1 MRFDV
6 VTIFP
11 EAYESPLRVSLLGK
25 AIESGLV
32 EVGIHDLRAWGLG
45 PHRKVDDTPFGGGA
59 GMVMTPGPLTAA
71 AQAVRRPAGRV
82 LLLSAAGRRFD
93 QALAAELAAES
104 QVVLIC
110 GRYEG
115 MDDRVA
121 GLVGAEAVSIGDF
134 VLAGGDAAAL
144 VVIEAVARLVPGVLG
159 NLDSLAEESYAG
171 GLLEYPQYTR
181 PAEIG
186 GVAVP
191 EVLLS
196 GDHGRIA
203 RWRREESLRRTFA
216 QRPDLLDGAELTAD
230 ERSLVESWRTRGGV
244 TPPDQA
250 LLSSDSGPPDDED
263 NRG

>member
-1 MRFDV
+1 VLRFDV

-11 EAYESPLRVSLLGK
+11 EVYESPLRVSLLGK
-25 AIESGLV
+25 AIAGGLV
-32 EVGIHDLRAWGLG
+32 EVGIHDLRAWGQG

-59 GMVMTPGPLTAA
+59 GMVMTPGPVVAA
-71 AQAVRRPAGRV
+71 VEAVRRPSGRV
-82 LLLSAAGRRFD
+82 VLLSAAGRRFD
-93 QALAAELAAES
+93 QPFAAELAAEE
-104 QVVLIC
+104 QVVVIC

-134 VLAGGDAAAL
+134 VLAGGDVAAL

-159 NLDSLAEESYAG
+159 NLDSLAEESFTG

-186 GVAVP
+186 GLKVP

-203 RWRREESLRRTFA
+203 RWRRQQSLRRTFE
-216 QRPDLLDGAELTAD
+216 QRPDLIDAAIRAGELSDD
-230 ERSLVESWRTRGGV
+230 ERDLVAEWR
-244 TPPDQA
+244 A
-250 LLSSDSGPPDDED
+250 LLSSNSRPFTGRE
-263 NRG
+263 

>member
-1 MRFDV
+1 VRFDV

-11 EAYESPLRVSLLGK
+11 EIYESPLRVSLLGK
-25 AIESGLV
+25 AIAGGLL
-32 EVGIHDLRAWGLG
+32 EVDTHDLRAWGQG

-59 GMVMTPGPLTAA
+59 GMVMTPGPLVAA
-71 AQAVRRPAGRV
+71 VEAVRRPGGRV
-82 LLLSAAGRRFD
+82 VLLTAAGRRFD
-93 QALAAELAAES
+93 QRLAAELAAES

-121 GLVGAEAVSIGDF
+121 SLVGAEAVSIGDF
-134 VLAGGDAAAL
+134 VLAGGDMAAL

-159 NLDSLAEESYAG
+159 NLDSLAEESFTG

-186 GVAVP
+186 GLKVP

-203 RWRREESLRRTFA
+203 RWRREQSLRRTFE
-216 QRPDLLDGAELTAD
+216 QRPDLIDAAD
-230 ERSLVESWRTRGGV
+230 LSDEERDLVAAWR
-244 TPPDQA
+244 A
-250 LLSSDSGPPDDED
+250 LLSSNSRPVPRE
-263 NRG
+263 

>member
-11 EAYESPLRVSLLGK
+11 EIYESPLRASLLGK
-25 AIESGLV
+25 AITGGLL
-32 EVGIHDLRAWGLG
+32 EVGTHDLRAWGLG

-59 GMVMTPGPLTAA
+59 GMVMTPGPLVAA
-71 AQAVRRPAGRV
+71 VEAVRRPAGRV
-82 LLLSAAGRRFD
+82 VLLSAAGRRFD
-93 QALAAELAAES
+93 QRLAAELAAES

-134 VLAGGDAAAL
+134 VLAGGDMAAL

-159 NLDSLAEESYAG
+159 NLDSLAEESFTG

-186 GVAVP
+186 GLKVP

-203 RWRREESLRRTFA
+203 RWRREQSLRRTFER
-216 QRPDLLDGAELTAD
+216 RPDLIDAAELSD
-230 ERSLVESWRTRGGV
+230 SERDLVAAWR
-244 TPPDQA
+244 A
-250 LLSSDSGPPDDED
+250 LLSSNSRPFPRE
-263 NRG
+263 

>member
-11 EAYESPLRVSLLGK
+11 EVYESPLRVSLVGK
-25 AIESGLV
+25 AIAGGLL
-32 EVGIHDLRAWGLG
+32 EVGIHDLRAWGQG

-59 GMVMTPGPLTAA
+59 GMVMTPGPVAA
-71 AQAVRRPAGRV
+71 AVEAVRQPAGRV
-82 LLLSAAGRRFD
+82 VLLSAAGRRFD
-93 QALAAELAAES
+93 QRLAAELAAEE

-134 VLAGGDAAAL
+134 VLAGGDVAAL

-159 NLDSLAEESYAG
+159 NLDSLTEESFTG

-186 GVAVP
+186 GLKVP

-196 GDHGRIA
+196 GDHEQIA
-203 RWRREESLRRTFA
+203 KWRRRQRLRRTFE
-216 QRPDLLDGAELTAD
+216 QRPDLIDAAIDASELSGE
-230 ERSLVESWRTRGGV
+230 ERDLVAAWR
-244 TPPDQA
+244 A
-250 LLSSDSGPPDDED
+250 LLSSNSRPVTSRE
-263 NRG
+263 

>member
-1 MRFDV
+1 MLRFDV

-11 EAYESPLRVSLLGK
+11 EVYESPLRVSLLGK
-25 AIESGLV
+25 AIAGGLLQ
-32 EVGIHDLRAWGLG
+32 VGIHDLRAWGQG

-59 GMVMTPGPLTAA
+59 GMVMTPGPVAA
-71 AQAVRRPAGRV
+71 AVEAVRQPAGRV
-82 LLLSAAGRRFD
+82 VLLSAAGRRFD
-93 QALAAELAAES
+93 QRLAAELAAEE

-121 GLVGAEAVSIGDF
+121 GLVGAVPVSIGDF
-134 VLAGGDAAAL
+134 VLAGGDVAAL

-159 NLDSLAEESYAG
+159 NLDSLAEESFTG

-186 GVAVP
+186 GLKVP

-196 GDHGRIA
+196 GDHGQIA
-203 RWRREESLRRTFA
+203 RWRRQQRLRRTFE
-216 QRPDLLDGAELTAD
+216 QRPDLIDAAIEAAELSD
-230 ERSLVESWRTRGGV
+230 EERDLVAAWR
-244 TPPDQA
+244 A
-250 LLSSDSGPPDDED
+250 LLSSNSRPFTSRE
-263 NRG
+263 

>member
-1 MRFDV
+1 VRFDI

-11 EAYESPLRVSLLGK
+11 EIYESPLRVSLLGK
-25 AIESGLV
+25 AIAGGLV
-32 EVGIHDLRAWGLG
+32 EVATHDLRAWGQG

-59 GMVMTPGPLTAA
+59 GMVMTPGPLVAA
-71 AQAVRRPAGRV
+71 VDAVRRPAGRV
-82 LLLSAAGRRFD
+82 VLLSAAGRRFD
-93 QALAAELAAES
+93 QRLAAELAAES

-121 GLVGAEAVSIGDF
+121 SLVGAEAVSIGDF
-134 VLAGGDAAAL
+134 VLAGGDMAAL

-159 NLDSLAEESYAG
+159 NLDSLAEESFTG

-186 GVAVP
+186 GLKVP

-203 RWRREESLRRTFA
+203 RWRREQSLRRTFE
-216 QRPDLLDGAELTAD
+216 QRPDLIDAAD
-230 ERSLVESWRTRGGV
+230 LSDEERDLVAAWR
-244 TPPDQA
+244 A
-250 LLSSDSGPPDDED
+250 LLSSNSRPVPRE
-263 NRG
+263 

>member
-1 MRFDV
+1 
-6 VTIFP
+6 
-11 EAYESPLRVSLLGK
+11 
-25 AIESGLV
+25 
-32 EVGIHDLRAWGLG
+32 
-45 PHRKVDDTPFGGGA
+45 
-59 GMVMTPGPLTAA
+59 MVMTPGPLVAA
-71 AQAVRRPAGRV
+71 VEAVRRPDGRV
-82 LLLSAAGRRFD
+82 VLLSAAGRRFD
-93 QALAAELAAES
+93 QRLAADLAAED

-134 VLAGGDAAAL
+134 VLAGGDMAAL

-159 NLDSLAEESYAG
+159 NLDSLAEESFTG

-186 GVAVP
+186 GLKVP

-203 RWRREESLRRTFA
+203 RWRREQSLRRTFE
-216 QRPDLLDGAELTAD
+216 QRPDLIDAAELSD
-230 ERSLVESWRTRGGV
+230 EERDLVAAWR
-244 TPPDQA
+244 A
-250 LLSSDSGPPDDED
+250 LLSSNSRPVPRE
-263 NRG
+263 

>member
-11 EAYESPLRVSLLGK
+11 EIYESPLRVSLLGK
-25 AIESGLV
+25 AIAGGLV
-32 EVGIHDLRAWGLG
+32 EVATYDLRAWGQG

-59 GMVMTPGPLTAA
+59 GMVMTPGPLVAA
-71 AQAVRRPAGRV
+71 VDAVRRPGGRV
-82 LLLSAAGRRFD
+82 VLLSAAGRRFD
-93 QALAAELAAES
+93 QRLAAELAAES

-134 VLAGGDAAAL
+134 VLAGGDMAAL
-144 VVIEAVARLVPGVLG
+144 VVIETVARLVPGVLG
-159 NLDSLAEESYAG
+159 NLDSLAEESFTG

-186 GVAVP
+186 GLKVP

-203 RWRREESLRRTFA
+203 RWRREQSLRRTFE
-216 QRPDLLDGAELTAD
+216 QRPDLIDAAELSD
-230 ERSLVESWRTRGGV
+230 EERDLVAAWR
-244 TPPDQA
+244 A
-250 LLSSDSGPPDDED
+250 LLSSNSRPVPRE
-263 NRG
+263 

>member
-1 MRFDV
+1 VRFDV

-11 EAYESPLRVSLLGK
+11 EIYESPLGVSLLGK
-25 AIESGLV
+25 AIAGGLV
-32 EVGIHDLRAWGLG
+32 EVDTHDLRAWGQG
-45 PHRKVDDTPFGGGA
+45 PHRKVDDAPFGGGA
-59 GMVMTPGPLTAA
+59 GMVMTPGPLVAA
-71 AQAVRRPAGRV
+71 VQAVRRPGGRV
-82 LLLSAAGRRFD
+82 VLLSAAGRRFD
-93 QALAAELAAES
+93 QRLAAELAAES

-121 GLVGAEAVSIGDF
+121 SLVGAEAVSIGDF
-134 VLAGGDAAAL
+134 VLAGGDMAAL

-159 NLDSLAEESYAG
+159 NLDSLAEESFTG

-186 GVAVP
+186 GLKVP

-203 RWRREESLRRTFA
+203 RWRREQSLRRTFE
-216 QRPDLLDGAELTAD
+216 QRPDLIDAAD
-230 ERSLVESWRTRGGV
+230 LSDEERDLVAAWR
-244 TPPDQA
+244 A
-250 LLSSDSGPPDDED
+250 LLSSNSRPVPRE
-263 NRG
+263 

>member
-1 MRFDV
+1 VRFDV

-11 EAYESPLRVSLLGK
+11 AIYASPLRVSLLGK
-25 AIESGLV
+25 AIAGGLV
-32 EVGIHDLRAWGLG
+32 EVATHDLRAWGQG
-45 PHRKVDDTPFGGGA
+45 PHRKVDDAPFGGGA
-59 GMVMTPGPLTAA
+59 GMVMTPGPLVAA
-71 AQAVRRPAGRV
+71 VEAVRRPAGRV
-82 LLLSAAGRRFD
+82 VLLSAAGRRFD
-93 QALAAELAAES
+93 QRLAAELAAES

-121 GLVGAEAVSIGDF
+121 SLVAAEAVSIGDF
-134 VLAGGDAAAL
+134 VLAGGDMAAL

-159 NLDSLAEESYAG
+159 NLDSLAEESFTG

-186 GVAVP
+186 GLKVP

-203 RWRREESLRRTFA
+203 RWRREQSLRRTFE
-216 QRPDLLDGAELTAD
+216 QRPDLIDAAD
-230 ERSLVESWRTRGGV
+230 LSDEERDLVAAWR
-244 TPPDQA
+244 A
-250 LLSSDSGPPDDED
+250 LLSSNSRPVPRE
-263 NRG
+263 